1 MLKFK
6 KPPSDDYLKYWRVI
20 RYYVKAKYKI
30 STPDLEML
38 LFLRSEQ
45 FFSRDDFNSFEEL
58 MSWDKHRFE
67 RLRKEGW
74 IEMWRKGMK
83 RKKALY
89 QLSFKTERVL
99 SSIYKKLSGEE
110 IPASSQSN
118 PMFAKNVSYSH
129 KVYRNMIKEMNAAI
143 KQQRHH
149 SNL

>member
-149 SNL
+149 SHL